1 MAASK
6 VHDEDEEDGLDALD
20 PKEKEQAERSE
31 ALPAH
36 VVHEVVRGEG
46 EQELSRSVGA
56 LLWSGLAAGLSMGF
70 SFLVEAE
77 LRTGLPDTP
86 WRHLVAALGYSV
98 GFVIVVLGRQQLFTE
113 STITAVLP
121 VLTRRDLPTLGKL
134 LRLWALV
141 LSANIAGTW
150 LFASLLAFARPFHPE
165 TAPALAALAAEVTA
179 QPFATTLAQGVL
191 SGWLIALMV
200 WLLPSAGS
208 ARLWVVLLLTYVVAV
223 ARLPHIVA
231 GSGEAAYGV
240 LTGASTGARYV
251 WSFFLPTVIG
261 NSLGGTVLAALI
273 NHAPVSEKVVPA
285 TDATP

>member
-1 MAASK
+1 MADDDRDAPEA
-6 VHDEDEEDGLDALD
+6 DDDDGAAGLD
-20 PKEKEQAERSE
+20 PKEREQAERSE

-46 EQELSRSVGA
+46 EGELKRTAAA

-86 WRHLVAALGYSV
+86 WRHLVAALGYTV

-134 LRLWALV
+134 LRLWGLV
-141 LSANIAGTW
+141 LSANIVGTW

-165 TAPALAALAAEVTA
+165 TAPALAALAADATA

-208 ARLWVVLLLTYVVAV
+208 ARLWVVVLLTYVVAV

-240 LTGASTGARYV
+240 LTGASSGTRYLL
-251 WSFFLPTVIG
+251 SFFLPTVIG

-273 NHAPVSEKVVPA
+273 NHAPVSGRVREG
-285 TDATP
+285 